1 MEKSPAYWHI
11 AEAWALMRTSNGV
24 NMTTPSLADELL
36 AEKFRTLINRTD
48 FPCVGAKSAL
58 AKATLEI
65 LVARDMRSNWDD
77 RRIYEGIT
85 RIIRAYHSDRELFQ
99 SFAVIFEGP
108 TELDEK
114 MFENL
119 LWARAES
126 LTNKD
131 VWLGTPHDRRVSTDP
146 DDPHFSLSFG
156 EEAFFIVGLHPR
168 ASRPARRFER
178 PVLVFNLHN
187 QFEQL
192 REQGRYERMRAKIIE
207 RDVALAGSPNPM
219 LARHGTVSE
228 ARQYSGRNVLESN
241 WRCPFNP
248 VERT

>member
-1 MEKSPAYWHI
+1 MPP
-11 AEAWALMRTSNGV
+11 SN
-24 NMTTPSLADELL
+24 L
-36 AEKFRTLINRTD
+36 AEKFRDLVHRID

-58 AKATLEI
+58 ANGTLHI
-65 LVARDMRSNWDD
+65 LVARDMTSNWDD
-77 RRIYEGIT
+77 RRIYDGIT
-85 RIIRAYHSDRELFQ
+85 RVVEAYRQDRSVFQ

-108 TELDEK
+108 LNLDEK
-114 MFENL
+114 AFERF

-131 VWLGTPHDRRVSTDP
+131 TWLGASRDARVSDDP
-146 DDPHFSLSFG
+146 ADPHFSLSFG

-178 PVLVFNLHN
+178 PVLVFNLHD

-219 LARHGTVSE
+219 LARHGTISE
-228 ARQYSGRNVLESN
+228 ARQYSGRNVAEAG
-241 WRCPFNP
+241 WVCPFNP
-248 VERT
+248 VERA

>member
-1 MEKSPAYWHI
+1 
-11 AEAWALMRTSNGV
+11 
-24 NMTTPSLADELL
+24 MTPPSLAD
-36 AEKFRTLINRTD
+36 KFRTLISQTE

-58 AKATLEI
+58 AKGTLDI

-85 RIIRAYHSDRELFQ
+85 RIIRAYRSDRALFQ

-108 TELDEK
+108 IDLDEK
-114 MFENL
+114 TFERF

-131 VWLGTPHDRRVSTDP
+131 TWLGTPHDKRVSTDP

-156 EEAFFIVGLHPR
+156 EEAFFIVGLHPL
-168 ASRPARRFER
+168 ASRPARRFEC
-178 PVLVFNLHN
+178 PVLVFNLHD

-207 RDVALAGSPNPM
+207 RDIALAGSSNPM

-228 ARQYSGRNVLESN
+228 ARQYSGRNVRESD

-248 VERT
+248 VERAS

>member
-1 MEKSPAYWHI
+1 M
-11 AEAWALMRTSNGV
+11 
-24 NMTTPSLADELL
+24 TPSIL
-36 AEKFRTLINRTD
+36 AENFRNFIHQTD

-58 AKATLEI
+58 AKGTLDVI
-65 LVARDMRSNWDD
+65 IARDIRSNWDD
-77 RRIYEGIT
+77 RRIYDGIT
-85 RIIRAYHSDRELFQ
+85 RIVENYREDRALFQ

-108 TELDEK
+108 VTLDEK
-114 MFENL
+114 TFENF

-131 VWLGTPHDRRVSTDP
+131 TWLGSSRDSRVSNDP

-156 EEAFFIVGLHPR
+156 EEAFFIVGLHPN

-178 PVLVFNLHN
+178 PVLVFNLHD

-207 RDVALAGSPNPM
+207 RDVALAGSVNPM
-219 LARHGTVSE
+219 LARHGTISE
-228 ARQYSGRNVLESN
+228 ARQYSGRNVAESE
-241 WRCPFNP
+241 WKCPFNP

>member
-1 MEKSPAYWHI
+1 M
-11 AEAWALMRTSNGV
+11 
-24 NMTTPSLADELL
+24 TPSSL
-36 AEKFRTLINRTD
+36 AENFRGFIHQTD

-58 AKATLEI
+58 AKGTLDVI
-65 LVARDMRSNWDD
+65 VARDIGSNWDD
-77 RRIYEGIT
+77 RRIYDGIT
-85 RIIRAYHSDRELFQ
+85 RIVQNYREDRALFQ

-108 TELDEK
+108 LDLDEK
-114 MFENL
+114 TFENF

-131 VWLGTPHDRRVSTDP
+131 TWLGTSRDARVSNDP

-156 EEAFFIVGLHPR
+156 EEAFFIVGLHPN

-178 PVLVFNLHN
+178 PVLVFNLHD

-207 RDVALAGSPNPM
+207 RDVALAGSVNPM
-219 LARHGTVSE
+219 LARHGTISE
-228 ARQYSGRNVLESN
+228 ARQYSGRNVAEPE
-241 WRCPFNP
+241 WKCPFNP
-248 VERT
+248 VERA

>member
-1 MEKSPAYWHI
+1 MP
-11 AEAWALMRTSNGV
+11 
-24 NMTTPSLADELL
+24 PSLAD
-36 AEKFRTLINRTD
+36 KFRNLINQTD

-58 AKATLEI
+58 ARGTLDV
-65 LVARDMRSNWDD
+65 LLARDMRSNWDD
-77 RRIYEGIT
+77 RRIYDGIT
-85 RIIRAYHSDRELFQ
+85 RIIQAYRLDRKLFL
-99 SFAVIFEGP
+99 SFAVIFESP
-108 TELDEK
+108 IDLDEE
-114 MFENL
+114 MFEKF

-131 VWLGTPHDRRVSTDP
+131 TWLGTPQDRRVSTDP

-178 PVLVFNLHN
+178 PVLVFNLHD

-192 REQGRYERMRAKIIE
+192 REQGRYERMRATIIA

-219 LARHGTVSE
+219 LARHGTISE
-228 ARQYSGRNVLESN
+228 ARQYSGRNVVESN
-241 WRCPFNP
+241 WECPFNP
-248 VERT
+248 VERS

>member
-1 MEKSPAYWHI
+1 M
-11 AEAWALMRTSNGV
+11 
-24 NMTTPSLADELL
+24 TPSIL
-36 AEKFRTLINRTD
+36 AENFRNFIHQPD

-58 AKATLEI
+58 AKGTLDVI
-65 LVARDMRSNWDD
+65 IARDIRSNWDD
-77 RRIYEGIT
+77 RRIYDGIT
-85 RIIRAYHSDRELFQ
+85 RIVENYREDRALFQ

-108 TELDEK
+108 VTLDEK
-114 MFENL
+114 TFENF

-131 VWLGTPHDRRVSTDP
+131 TWLGSSSDSRVSNDP

-156 EEAFFIVGLHPR
+156 EEAFFIVGLHPN

-178 PVLVFNLHN
+178 PVLVFNLHD

-207 RDVALAGSPNPM
+207 RDVALAGSVNPM
-219 LARHGTVSE
+219 LARHGTISE
-228 ARQYSGRNVLESN
+228 ARQYSGRNVAESE
-241 WRCPFNP
+241 WKCPFNP

>member
-1 MEKSPAYWHI
+1 M
-11 AEAWALMRTSNGV
+11 
-24 NMTTPSLADELL
+24 TPSTL
-36 AEKFRTLINRTD
+36 AENFRHFIHQTE

-58 AKATLEI
+58 AKGTLDI
-65 LVARDMRSNWDD
+65 LTARDIRSNWDD
-77 RRIYEGIT
+77 RRIYDGIT
-85 RIIRAYHSDRELFQ
+85 RIVQNYREDRALFQ

-108 TELDEK
+108 VDLDEK
-114 MFENL
+114 TFERF

-131 VWLGTPHDRRVSTDP
+131 TWLGTSRDERVSNDP

-156 EEAFFIVGLHPR
+156 EEAFFIVGLHPN

-178 PVLVFNLHN
+178 PVLVFNLHD

-207 RDVALAGSPNPM
+207 RDVALAGSVNPM
-219 LARHGTVSE
+219 LARHGTISE
-228 ARQYSGRNVLESN
+228 ARQYSGRNVAEPE
-241 WRCPFNP
+241 WKCPFDP

>member
-1 MEKSPAYWHI
+1 M
-11 AEAWALMRTSNGV
+11 
-24 NMTTPSLADELL
+24 TPSSL
-36 AEKFRTLINRTD
+36 AENFRKFIHQTD

-58 AKATLEI
+58 AKGTLDVLI
-65 LVARDMRSNWDD
+65 ARDIRSNWDD
-77 RRIYEGIT
+77 RRIYDGIT
-85 RIIRAYHSDRELFQ
+85 RIVHNYREDRALFQ

-108 TELDEK
+108 VDLDEK
-114 MFENL
+114 TFENF

-131 VWLGTPHDRRVSTDP
+131 TWLGTSSDSRVSNDP

-156 EEAFFIVGLHPR
+156 EEAFFIVGLHPN

-178 PVLVFNLHN
+178 PVLVFNLHD

-207 RDVALAGSPNPM
+207 RDVALAGSVNPM
-219 LARHGTVSE
+219 LARHGTISE
-228 ARQYSGRNVLESN
+228 ARQYSGRNVAESE
-241 WRCPFNP
+241 WKCPFNP